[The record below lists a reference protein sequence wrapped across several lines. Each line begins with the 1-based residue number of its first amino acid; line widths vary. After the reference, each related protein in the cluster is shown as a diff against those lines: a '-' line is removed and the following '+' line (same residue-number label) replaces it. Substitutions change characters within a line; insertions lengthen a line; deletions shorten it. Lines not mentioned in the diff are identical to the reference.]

1 MKWKVIYSDFLE
13 HYTVLMGDSEVWPRD
28 ELIMKTNEYDEAWAV
43 ANIMNEGVS
52 K

>member
-13 HYTVLMGDSEVWPRD
+13 HYTVLMGDSEVFPHD
-28 ELIMKTNEYDEAWAV
+28 ELILKMNDYNEAWAV
-43 ANIMNEGVS
+43 ANLMNEGVS